1 MKLYHFTGVALLH
14 SILTSEGINKG
25 YFHLSDGKMLYGHS
39 WYTSYPL
46 PYGHGL
52 VDGTEVLT
60 ESDKEFLIKAAG
72 GDAHGPVRGVHNKRL
87 IRLTVDSAWLKQQD
101 TFYPFKKLL
110 RKYEQPSVWATILAV
125 QGWVNP
131 DNLSDSELKRWT
143 KSPKLKH
150 ETWYIHTE
158 TLPIERILSIEF
170 MEKPDVYVPYDFEL
184 HGRSELEKA
193 GLYSITS
200 QQFNELNGISQ
211 EEGFTGGEVFVICPN
226 PDAVPTIVFRKRNS
240 AHVFAIDDGRFMMSQ
255 GTPFVSESLKT
266 ISEWVKKN
274 SDQLMDLWNNSREN
288 LLKYDS

>member
-1 MKLYHFTGVALLH
+1 MKLYHFTGVTMLH

-60 ESDKEFLIKAAG
+60 ESDKDFLIKAAG
-72 GDAHGPVRGVHNKRL
+72 RDAHGPVRGTHNKRL

-110 RKYEQPSVWATILAV
+110 RKYEQPSVWATIHGIE
-125 QGWVNP
+125 GWVKTE
-131 DNLSDSELKRWT
+131 NLSDSELKRWT

-150 ETWYIHTE
+150 DTWYVHTE

-184 HGRSELEKA
+184 HGRSELEKS
-193 GLYSITS
+193 GLYSITAE
-200 QQFNELNGISQ
+200 QFKELNEISQ
-211 EEGFTGGEVFVICPN
+211 EEDFTGGEVLVICPK
-226 PDAVPTIVFRKRNS
+226 PDAEPAIVFRKRNS
-240 AHVFAIDDGRFMMSQ
+240 AHVFAIGDGRLMGSQ
-255 GTPFVSESLKT
+255 GTRFNPDSLKT
-266 ISEWVKKN
+266 ISDWVMNN
-274 SDQLMDLWNNSREN
+274 SGQLMGLWNKSLEN